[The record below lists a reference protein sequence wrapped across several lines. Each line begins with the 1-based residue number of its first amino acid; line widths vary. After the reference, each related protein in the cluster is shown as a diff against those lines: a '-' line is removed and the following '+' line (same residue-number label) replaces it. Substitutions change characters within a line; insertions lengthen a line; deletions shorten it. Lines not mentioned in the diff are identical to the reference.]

1 MIRLGLAQINTVVGD
16 LEGNVRRIGAVLDRA
31 RDLGVDLIA
40 FPELAVTGYPPEDLL
55 LKPNFVRDNMA
66 ALGQISAATQGLAAV
81 VGFVDAT
88 EDLFNAAALLVDG
101 RHVATYHKRR
111 LPNYGVFDEKRY
123 FRPGQECPVFRLGD
137 VPVGITICEDI
148 WFPGGPPELVAQAG
162 ALLLININA
171 SPYHAGKWRER
182 EEMLSARA
190 RAYTAAV
197 AYVNLVGGQDELVFD
212 GASVILDHD
221 GVVRAR
227 GAQFDENLIVHD
239 VDTDAVHR
247 ARQQRGEGRRM
258 VAAGLEQ
265 KNLLSHQASLSI
277 SPEDDRLPAPTIPVA
292 APARPLHRPPAPV
305 RLVEPLDRVA
315 EVYRALALG
324 LGDYVGKNG
333 FKDVVVGLSGGI
345 DSALVATV
353 AADALGPE
361 HVHVAFLPSQYT
373 STDSRTLAGQLV
385 ANLGVPLIDVPI
397 AAIFEA
403 YLEALAT
410 TFAGRPV
417 DVAEENVQARIRGTL
432 LMALSNKFG
441 WLLLATGNKSEYS
454 CGYATLYGDMA
465 GGFALIK
472 DVPKTLV
479 YELARWRNARGEV
492 IPRGILERAPTA
504 ELRPGQKDT
513 DSLPPYDIL
522 DPILKL
528 YVEEDT
534 PPEDIVARG
543 FDPQTVARVVALVDR
558 SEYKRRQA
566 PPGVKITPKAFGKD
580 WRLPITNGYRGG
592 RTG

>member
-1 MIRLGLAQINTVVGD
+1 MIRLGLAQINVTVGD
-16 LEGNVRRIGAVLDRA
+16 LEGNVRRIAEMLTRA
-31 RDLGVDLIA
+31 RDAGVDLVA
-40 FPELAVTGYPPEDLL
+40 FPELAITGYPPEDLL
-55 LKPNFVRDNMA
+55 LKPNFIRDNMA
-66 ALGQISAATQGLAAV
+66 ALRQIAVATQGLTAV
-81 VGFVDAT
+81 VGFVDANK
-88 EDLFNAAALLVDG
+88 DLYNAAALLVDG
-101 RHVATYHKRR
+101 HHAATYHKRR

-123 FRPGQECPVFRLGD
+123 FRPGDECPVFHLGG
-137 VPVGITICEDI
+137 VPVAITICEDI
-148 WFPGGPPELVAQAG
+148 WFPGGPPEVAARAG

-171 SPYHAGKWRER
+171 SPYHTGKWRER
-182 EEMLSARA
+182 EQMLSRRA
-190 RAYTAAV
+190 RAYTAVV

-221 GVVRAR
+221 GVVQAR
-227 GAQFDENLIVHD
+227 GAAFEEDLIVCD
-239 VDTDAVHR
+239 VDTDAVSR
-247 ARQQRGEGRRM
+247 ARRQRGQEIH
-258 VAAGLEQ
+258 VAAAGAGSETPLIHQTGL
-265 KNLLSHQASLSI
+265 SV
-277 SPEDDRLPAPTIPVA
+277 SPQDDRLPAPTVA
-292 APARPLHRPPAPV
+292 VTVPARPLHRPSAP
-305 RLVEPLDRVA
+305 RHLVEPLDRVG
-315 EVYRALALG
+315 EVYRALELG
-324 LGDYVGKNG
+324 LRDYVGKNG

-345 DSALVATV
+345 DSALVTTL

-361 HVHVAFLPSQYT
+361 HVHVAFLPSEYT
-373 STDSRTLAGQLV
+373 STESRTLAGQLV
-385 ANLGVPLIDVPI
+385 ANLGVPLIDMPI
-397 AAIFEA
+397 TAIFKA
-403 YLEALAT
+403 YLEALAA
-410 TFAGRPV
+410 TFGGRPA
-417 DVAEENVQARIRGTL
+417 DVAEENIQARIRGTL

-479 YELARWRNARGEV
+479 YELAHWRNAKGKI
-492 IPRGILERAPTA
+492 IPLGILERAPTA

-543 FDPQTVARVVALVDR
+543 FDPQTVARVVVLVDR

-580 WRLPITNGYRGG
+580 WRLPITNAFRGG
-592 RTG
+592 RSG